1 MMTRFM
7 WPKIILRYLWYL
19 FLLEMIII
27 LFQGPEKGFRYL
39 GL

>member
-19 FLLEMIII
+19 FLLVMIII

>member
-1 MMTRFM
+1 MRFI

-19 FLLEMIII
+19 FLLVMIII
-27 LFQGPEKGFRYL
+27 LFQGPEQGFRYL